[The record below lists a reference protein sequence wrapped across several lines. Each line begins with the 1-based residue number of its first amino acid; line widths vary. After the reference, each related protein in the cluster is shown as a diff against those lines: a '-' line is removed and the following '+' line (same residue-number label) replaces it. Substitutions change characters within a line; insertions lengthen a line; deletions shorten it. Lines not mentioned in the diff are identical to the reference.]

1 MLLSLCVCTDR
12 GSLDHRK
19 RNAARMN
26 ILLKCLERYNGTTI
40 NSCTWLHI
48 YSYRYIIPFI
58 AAYEFRFGLVSI
70 SLASIA
76 YVQADSFEKDSGTQ
90 LLHRHES
97 NDLVFNRIILNFSF
111 NFSTFFNRRS

>member
-1 MLLSLCVCTDR
+1 
-12 GSLDHRK
+12 
-19 RNAARMN
+19 MN

-40 NSCTWLHI
+40 NSRIWLHI

-70 SLASIA
+70 SLASIG
-76 YVQADSFEKDSGTQ
+76 YVQADSFEKDSGSQ

-97 NDLVFNRIILNFSF
+97 NDLFLCLTELFKILV
-111 NFSTFFNRRS
+111 